1 MNPNEDQNNSNENDD
16 GQNNEVKFQE
26 YYENEGGEEKLM
38 MTDGKNI
45 ANFQEIMDENIIKNI
60 INRKKDTNEKNEEFE
75 NFNSNNLNKEDE
87 NELKNNINN
96 NNNINLND
104 NENENEI
111 NDNEN
116 DSLEREEMENEYE
129 LVKSLNDLKEKNKKL
144 EAMNNYQKIKIESL
158 ENELEKANNKLKL
171 TELELNEYKTNNNNA
186 NNKNSN
192 ANTAYINQIYNLN
205 TQLEKYKNLVND
217 KKSEYKLLLDKYNDI
232 QKKYNQLFVND
243 KKRNQELINK
253 DKQIVKLLDD
263 LDKKNVSIV
272 STTAQQMKDKENEK
286 LIQENKKLEKQKNDL
301 YAAFKKSLKLCSIL
315 KKQKVH
321 LENARLLAFTEEEFK
336 NLMEENK
343 I

>member
-1 MNPNEDQNNSNENDD
+1 MDCDDGNNSNEENDY
-16 GQNNEVKFQE
+16 NEVKFQE

-45 ANFQEIMDENIIKNI
+45 ANFQEIMDENLIKNI
-60 INRKKDTNEKNEEFE
+60 IKNKNEQTGKSDELE
-75 NFNSNNLNKEDE
+75 NLDNNKLNIGDGKE
-87 NELKNNINN
+87 NELKNNENN
-96 NNNINLND
+96 DDNND
-104 NENENEI
+104 
-111 NDNEN
+111 N
-116 DSLEREEMENEYE
+116 DSLEREEMENEFE
-129 LVKSLNDLKEKNKKL
+129 LVKSLNELKEKNKKL

-158 ENELEKANNKLKL
+158 ESELEKANNKLKL
-171 TELELNEYKTNNNNA
+171 NEIELNEFKAGGGNSQS
-186 NNKNSN
+186 NNKTSTN

-205 TQLEKYKNLVND
+205 SQLDKYKNLLND

-243 KKRNQELINK
+243 KKRNQELVNK
-253 DKQIVKLLDD
+253 DKQILKLLDD

-343 I
+343 V

>member
-1 MNPNEDQNNSNENDD
+1 MDFNEGDNNNEEND
-16 GQNNEVKFQE
+16 NNEVKFQE

-60 INRKKDTNEKNEEFE
+60 IKNKNEQTGKSDELE
-75 NFNSNNLNKEDE
+75 NPDINKLNDGDGKK
-87 NELKNNINN
+87 NELKTNENM
-96 NNNINLND
+96 ND
-104 NENENEI
+104 N
-111 NDNEN
+111 NDDNNDN
-116 DSLEREEMENEYE
+116 DSLEREEMENEFE
-129 LVKSLNDLKEKNKKL
+129 LVKSLNELKEKNKKL

-158 ENELEKANNKLKL
+158 ESELEKANNKLKL
-171 TELELNEYKTNNNNA
+171 TEIELNEFKAGGGNSQS
-186 NNKNSN
+186 NNKTSTN

-205 TQLEKYKNLVND
+205 SQLDKYKNLLND

-243 KKRNQELINK
+243 KKRNQELVNK
-253 DKQIVKLLDD
+253 DKQILKLLDD

-343 I
+343 V

>member
-1 MNPNEDQNNSNENDD
+1 MNSNDDLNDNNENDNSP
-16 GQNNEVKFQE
+16 NNEVKFQE

-45 ANFQEIMDENIIKNI
+45 ANFQEIVDENLIKNI
-60 INRKKDTNEKNEEFE
+60 INRKKEDNEKDEINTLNE
-75 NFNSNNLNKEDE
+75 NKINVDNDKLNDF
-87 NELKNNINN
+87 KNNINDN
-96 NNNINLND
+96 INNINMI
-104 NENENEI
+104 E

-158 ENELEKANNKLKL
+158 ENELEKANNKLKV
-171 TELELNEYKTNNNNA
+171 TEIELNEFKTNNNS
-186 NNKNSN
+186 NNKGNSNSN
-192 ANTAYINQIYNLN
+192 AAYINQIYNLN
-205 TQLEKYKNLVND
+205 TQLEKYKSLIND

>member
-1 MNPNEDQNNSNENDD
+1 MNPNENPNNIKENEDN
-16 GQNNEVKFQE
+16 QSNEVKFQE

-45 ANFQEIMDENIIKNI
+45 ANFQEIMDENIIQNI
-60 INRKKDTNEKNEEFE
+60 MNRKKDTNEKN
-75 NFNSNNLNKEDE
+75 NINNINDNKLKTE
-87 NELKNNINN
+87 NEINNINN
-96 NNNINLND
+96 INTNENDNINYND
-104 NENENEI
+104 N
-111 NDNEN
+111 DN

-158 ENELEKANNKLKL
+158 ENELDKANNKLKVY
-171 TELELNEYKTNNNNA
+171 ELELNEYKNNNNSS
-186 NNKNSN
+186 NKTNTN

-205 TQLEKYKNLVND
+205 TQLEKYKNLIND

>member
-1 MNPNEDQNNSNENDD
+1 MDFNEGDNNNEEND
-16 GQNNEVKFQE
+16 NNEVKFQE

-60 INRKKDTNEKNEEFE
+60 IKNKNEQTGKSELE
-75 NFNSNNLNKEDE
+75 NLDDKKLNIGVGKE
-87 NELKNNINN
+87 NELKNNENM
-96 NNNINLND
+96 
-104 NENENEI
+104 NEN
-111 NDNEN
+111 NDDNNDN
-116 DSLEREEMENEYE
+116 DSLEREEMENEFE
-129 LVKSLNDLKEKNKKL
+129 LVKSLNELKEKNKKL
-144 EAMNNYQKIKIESL
+144 EAMNNYQKIKIETL
-158 ENELEKANNKLKL
+158 ESELEKANNKLKL
-171 TELELNEYKTNNNNA
+171 NEIELNELKAGGGNSQS
-186 NNKNSN
+186 NNKTSTN

-205 TQLEKYKNLVND
+205 SQLDKYKNLLND

-243 KKRNQELINK
+243 KKRNQELVNK
-253 DKQIVKLLDD
+253 DKQILKLLDD

-343 I
+343 V

>member
-1 MNPNEDQNNSNENDD
+1 MEPNSDKNKNNENDND
-16 GQNNEVKFQE
+16 EVKFQE

-45 ANFQEIMDENIIKNI
+45 ANFQEIMDEKLIKNI
-60 INRKKDTNEKNEEFE
+60 INKKKETNNKNEF
-75 NFNSNNLNKEDE
+75 SN
-87 NELKNNINN
+87 I
-96 NNNINLND
+96 
-104 NENENEI
+104 NENEMGGEKENEFKNDANMNDNLNNI

-158 ENELEKANNKLKL
+158 ENELDKVNNKLKL
-171 TELELNEYKTNNNNA
+171 TELELNEYKTNNNNQG
-186 NNKNSN
+186 NNKANTSS
-192 ANTAYINQIYNLN
+192 NTAYMNQIYNLN
-205 TQLEKYKNLVND
+205 NQLEKYKNLVND

-253 DKQIVKLLDD
+253 DKQIVKLLED

-321 LENARLLAFTEEEFK
+321 LENARLLQFTEEEFK
-336 NLMEENK
+336 NLMDENK

>member
-1 MNPNEDQNNSNENDD
+1 MEPNSDKNNNNENDND
-16 GQNNEVKFQE
+16 EVKFQE

-45 ANFQEIMDENIIKNI
+45 ANFQEIMDEKLIKNI
-60 INRKKDTNEKNEEFE
+60 INKKKETNNKNEF
-75 NFNSNNLNKEDE
+75 SN
-87 NELKNNINN
+87 I
-96 NNNINLND
+96 
-104 NENENEI
+104 NENEMGGEKENEFKNDANMNDNLNNI

-158 ENELEKANNKLKL
+158 ENELDKVNNKLKL
-171 TELELNEYKTNNNNA
+171 TELELNEYKTNNNNQG
-186 NNKNSN
+186 NNKANTSS
-192 ANTAYINQIYNLN
+192 NTAYMNQIYNLN
-205 TQLEKYKNLVND
+205 NQLEKYKNLVND

-253 DKQIVKLLDD
+253 DKQIVKLLED

-301 YAAFKKSLKLCSIL
+301 YSAFKKSLKLCSIL

>member
-1 MNPNEDQNNSNENDD
+1 MNFNDDQNNTNGND
-16 GQNNEVKFQE
+16 NSNEVKFQE
-26 YYENEGGEEKLM
+26 YYENEGGDEKLM

-45 ANFQEIMDENIIKNI
+45 ANFQEIMDENLIKNI
-60 INRKKDTNEKNEEFE
+60 INRKNEINEKKDEFQNININEDNQHNDIIEDG
-75 NFNSNNLNKEDE
+75 NGKNNNLN
-87 NELKNNINN
+87 NN
-96 NNNINLND
+96 NLNND
-104 NENENEI
+104 ND
-111 NDNEN
+111 NDN

-171 TELELNEYKTNNNNA
+171 AELELNELKTNNNST
-186 NNKNSN
+186 NNKTNVNS
-192 ANTAYINQIYNLN
+192 NTAYINQIYNLN
-205 TQLEKYKNLVND
+205 TQLDKYKNLVND

-232 QKKYNQLFVND
+232 QKKYNQLYVNE
-243 KKRNQELINK
+243 KKKNQELINK

-286 LIQENKKLEKQKNDL
+286 LILENKKLEKQKNDL

>member
-1 MNPNEDQNNSNENDD
+1 MNFNDDQNNTNGND
-16 GQNNEVKFQE
+16 NSNEVKFQE
-26 YYENEGGEEKLM
+26 YYENEGGDEKLM

-45 ANFQEIMDENIIKNI
+45 ANFQEIMDENLIKNI
-60 INRKKDTNEKNEEFE
+60 INRKNEINEKKDEFQNININEDNQHNDIIEDG
-75 NFNSNNLNKEDE
+75 NDKNKNL
-87 NELKNNINN
+87 NN
-96 NNNINLND
+96 NNLKND
-104 NENENEI
+104 ND
-111 NDNEN
+111 NDN

-171 TELELNEYKTNNNNA
+171 AELELNELKTNNNST
-186 NNKNSN
+186 NNKTNVNS
-192 ANTAYINQIYNLN
+192 NTAYINQIYNLN
-205 TQLEKYKNLVND
+205 TQLDKYKNLVND

-232 QKKYNQLFVND
+232 QKKYNQLYVNE
-243 KKRNQELINK
+243 KKKNQELINK

-286 LIQENKKLEKQKNDL
+286 LILENKKLEKQKNDL

>member
-1 MNPNEDQNNSNENDD
+1 MDFNEGDNNNEEND
-16 GQNNEVKFQE
+16 NNEVKFQE

-45 ANFQEIMDENIIKNI
+45 ANFQEIVDENIIKNI
-60 INRKKDTNEKNEEFE
+60 IKNKNEKKKKSDELE
-75 NFNSNNLNKEDE
+75 NFDNNKLNIGDGKE
-87 NELKNNINN
+87 NELKNNENM
-96 NNNINLND
+96 ND
-104 NENENEI
+104 N
-111 NDNEN
+111 NDDNNDN
-116 DSLEREEMENEYE
+116 DSLEREEMENEFE
-129 LVKSLNDLKEKNKKL
+129 LVKSLNELKEKNKKL

-158 ENELEKANNKLKL
+158 ESELEKANNKLKL
-171 TELELNEYKTNNNNA
+171 NEIELNELKAGGGNSQS
-186 NNKNSN
+186 NNKTSTN

-205 TQLEKYKNLVND
+205 SQLDKYKNLLND

-243 KKRNQELINK
+243 KKRNQELVNK
-253 DKQIVKLLDD
+253 DKQILKLLDD

-343 I
+343 V

>member
-1 MNPNEDQNNSNENDD
+1 MNFKDEQNNDNNENDNSP
-16 GQNNEVKFQE
+16 NNEVKFQE

-45 ANFQEIMDENIIKNI
+45 ANFQEIMDKNIINNI
-60 INRKKDTNEKNEEFE
+60 INRKKETSEKNDDIQ
-75 NFNSNNLNKEDE
+75 NLNDNKQIKNEDK
-87 NELKNNINN
+87 NEYINN
-96 NNNINLND
+96 NNIDNDNINLN
-104 NENENEI
+104 E
-111 NDNEN
+111 NEN

-129 LVKSLNDLKEKNKKL
+129 LVKSLNDLKDKNKKL

-171 TELELNEYKTNNNNA
+171 TEIELNEYKTNNNVG
-186 NNKNSN
+186 NNKTNINS
-192 ANTAYINQIYNLN
+192 NTAYINQIYNLN
-205 TQLEKYKNLVND
+205 TQLDKYKNLVND

-263 LDKKNVSIV
+263 LDKKNLSIV

>member
-1 MNPNEDQNNSNENDD
+1 MEPNSDKNNNNENDND
-16 GQNNEVKFQE
+16 EVKFQE

-45 ANFQEIMDENIIKNI
+45 ANFQEIMDEKLIKNI
-60 INRKKDTNEKNEEFE
+60 INKKKETNNKNEF
-75 NFNSNNLNKEDE
+75 SN
-87 NELKNNINN
+87 I
-96 NNNINLND
+96 
-104 NENENEI
+104 NENEMGGEKENEFKNDANMNDNLNNI

-144 EAMNNYQKIKIESL
+144 EAMNNYQKIKIVSL
-158 ENELEKANNKLKL
+158 ENELDKVNNKLKL
-171 TELELNEYKTNNNNA
+171 TELELNEYKTNNNNQG
-186 NNKNSN
+186 NNKANTSS
-192 ANTAYINQIYNLN
+192 NTAYMNQIYNLN
-205 TQLEKYKNLVND
+205 NQLEKYKNLVND

-253 DKQIVKLLDD
+253 DKQIVKLLED

-321 LENARLLAFTEEEFK
+321 LENARLLQFTEEEFK
-336 NLMEENK
+336 NLMDENK

>member
-1 MNPNEDQNNSNENDD
+1 MDPNNSNNDALND
-16 GQNNEVKFQE
+16 IKNQSNTSEIKFEE
-26 YYENEGGEEKLM
+26 YYENNGQNEEKLM

-45 ANFQEIMDENIIKNI
+45 ANFNEIVDENDMKNI
-60 INRKKDTNEKNEEFE
+60 LDPKEE
-75 NFNSNNLNKEDE
+75 
-87 NELKNNINN
+87 IG
-96 NNNINLND
+96 
-104 NENENEI
+104 NEN
-111 NDNEN
+111 NDN
-116 DSLEREEMENEYE
+116 DSLEREEMENDYE

-144 EAMNNYQKIKIESL
+144 KSLNDYQKTKIDSL
-158 ENELEKANNKLKL
+158 ETELEKANNKIQLM
-171 TELELNEYKTNNNNA
+171 ELELNEYKAGSNNNNE
-186 NNKNSN
+186 NNNFKSNSN
-192 ANTAYINQIYNLN
+192 TGYINQIHNLN
-205 TQLEKYKNLVND
+205 NQLDKYKQLIND
-217 KKSEYKLLLDKYNDI
+217 KKSEYNLLLEKYNDI

-263 LDKKNVSIV
+263 LDKKNISVVSN
-272 STTAQQMKDKENEK
+272 TAQQMKDKENEK

-336 NLMEENK
+336 NLIEENK

>member
-1 MNPNEDQNNSNENDD
+1 MDCDDGNNSNEEND
-16 GQNNEVKFQE
+16 NNEVKFQE

-60 INRKKDTNEKNEEFE
+60 IKNKNEQTGKSDELE
-75 NFNSNNLNKEDE
+75 NLDNNKLNIGDGKE
-87 NELKNNINN
+87 NELKNNENN
-96 NNNINLND
+96 EDNND
-104 NENENEI
+104 
-111 NDNEN
+111 N
-116 DSLEREEMENEYE
+116 DSLEREEMENEFE
-129 LVKSLNDLKEKNKKL
+129 LVKSLNELKEKNKKL

-158 ENELEKANNKLKL
+158 ESELEKANNKLKL
-171 TELELNEYKTNNNNA
+171 NEIELNEIKAGGGNNQS
-186 NNKNSN
+186 NNKTSTN

-205 TQLEKYKNLVND
+205 SQLDKYKNLLND

-243 KKRNQELINK
+243 KKRNQELVNK
-253 DKQIVKLLDD
+253 DKQILKLLDD

-343 I
+343 V

>member
-1 MNPNEDQNNSNENDD
+1 MDFNEGDNNNEEND
-16 GQNNEVKFQE
+16 NNEVKFQE

-45 ANFQEIMDENIIKNI
+45 ANFQEIVDENIIKNI
-60 INRKKDTNEKNEEFE
+60 IKNKNEQTGKSDELE
-75 NFNSNNLNKEDE
+75 NFDNNKLNIGDGKE
-87 NELKNNINN
+87 NELKNNENM
-96 NNNINLND
+96 ND
-104 NENENEI
+104 N
-111 NDNEN
+111 NDDNNDN
-116 DSLEREEMENEYE
+116 DSLEREEMENEFE
-129 LVKSLNDLKEKNKKL
+129 LVKSLNELKEKNKKL

-158 ENELEKANNKLKL
+158 ESELDKANNKLKL
-171 TELELNEYKTNNNNA
+171 TEIELNEFKAGGGNSQS
-186 NNKNSN
+186 NNKTSTNT
-192 ANTAYINQIYNLN
+192 NTAYINQIYNLN
-205 TQLEKYKNLVND
+205 SQLDKYKNLLND

-243 KKRNQELINK
+243 KKRNQELVNK
-253 DKQIVKLLDD
+253 DKQILKLLDD

-343 I
+343 V

>member
-1 MNPNEDQNNSNENDD
+1 MDFNEGDNNNEEND
-16 GQNNEVKFQE
+16 NNEVKFQE

-60 INRKKDTNEKNEEFE
+60 IKNKNEQTGKSE
-75 NFNSNNLNKEDE
+75 NLDDNKLNIGDGKE
-87 NELKNNINN
+87 NELKNNENM
-96 NNNINLND
+96 
-104 NENENEI
+104 NEN
-111 NDNEN
+111 NDDNNDN
-116 DSLEREEMENEYE
+116 DSLEREEMENEFE
-129 LVKSLNDLKEKNKKL
+129 LVKSLNELKEKNKKL
-144 EAMNNYQKIKIESL
+144 EAMNNYQKIKIETL
-158 ENELEKANNKLKL
+158 ESELEKANNKLKL
-171 TELELNEYKTNNNNA
+171 NEIELNELKAGGGNSQSNYKT
-186 NNKNSN
+186 STN

-205 TQLEKYKNLVND
+205 SQLDKYKNLLND

-243 KKRNQELINK
+243 KKRNQELVNK
-253 DKQIVKLLDD
+253 DKQILKLLDD

-343 I
+343 V

>member
-1 MNPNEDQNNSNENDD
+1 
-16 GQNNEVKFQE
+16 
-26 YYENEGGEEKLM
+26 
-38 MTDGKNI
+38 
-45 ANFQEIMDENIIKNI
+45 
-60 INRKKDTNEKNEEFE
+60 
-75 NFNSNNLNKEDE
+75 
-87 NELKNNINN
+87 
-96 NNNINLND
+96 
-104 NENENEI
+104 
-111 NDNEN
+111 
-116 DSLEREEMENEYE
+116 
-129 LVKSLNDLKEKNKKL
+129 
-144 EAMNNYQKIKIESL
+144 MNNYQKIKIESL
-158 ENELEKANNKLKL
+158 ENDLEKANNKLKL
-171 TELELNEYKTNNNNA
+171 TELELNEYKTNNNSN
-186 NNKNSN
+186 NNKNNNN
-192 ANTAYINQIYNLN
+192 ANAAYINQIYNLN
-205 TQLEKYKNLVND
+205 TQLEKYKNLIND

-232 QKKYNQLFVND
+232 QKKYNQLYVND

-272 STTAQQMKDKENEK
+272 STTAQQIKDKENER